1 MTTRLEKELVQN
13 IAIKDID
20 ALRKLLTICDFL
32 HKGANTFC
40 GYSSADLPPDSKY
53 DEAKQLIH
61 ASKDILRMSLIEN
74 TREKTSL
81 QNDSLMYMDGI
92 QSPANIPSID
102 TDVILMPKFDGCSIG
117 LELTNVSDSSSPK
130 FVITNAH
137 TRGRDN
143 LNGRRSCQNK
153 TDLLNAVFGKDVDEM
168 NERIIPMSIAM
179 DIKDE
184 SLVGNTN
191 PVIRVNIPLENIDR
205 IILRGELVSRDK
217 NTLPEGVSTNI
228 GLAAGTVN
236 ADVPQNISFVRFN
249 VFEVAR
255 IFLKT
260 PIKIHCNHAGGCG
273 PCKEVNNHS
282 PTSSPPILRSNHA
295 DEHLLERSET
305 EVDRSDQSLGQSLD
319 PSSPSP
325 LPQSLGESLPAS
337 LHGECANVP
346 FPSLQPLSSSIIPS
360 QNSAVIL
367 LKRLGLIHYS
377 VIKVK
382 RIGPGFQMEKV
393 FERFSSQCSEPLDG
407 VVYCPSSWTYPLIME
422 ETSKR
427 VNYGKYKW
435 KPHQNARQTKIL
447 SIEYTIGKTRRIVP
461 TVHFDPVSFNGK
473 KYSKSKTTITHL
485 SEFGDIFVGSI
496 CDVELK
502 QDISPYITKVY
513 PMVFTPH
520 SCSDHDGQGCG
531 CMSEANERS
540 ESSEVNHGEQG
551 CGSTSPSHSHPTS
564 EANGHSNH
572 GGESS
577 PTSLHGEC
585 GSTSEAN
592 HGDQSLI
599 ECKYLHERSE
609 SCGGL
614 LPLRIPQT
622 CPWCG
627 SQLEYTKT
635 GKDIICTNDYC
646 QGINV
651 ERCVDFLKQI
661 GCKGIS
667 TKTLFSVSAYNG
679 EGKTFV
685 NLIEGKL
692 TKTSFVNIMKDIS
705 VADFIISSSVMTKK
719 KCEDWLMN
727 NHISRDILM
736 KDFLETDQVNMLKT
750 NFFMTDLIESL
761 QEYEW

>member
-1 MTTRLEKELVQN
+1 MTTRLEKDLVQS
-13 IAIKDID
+13 IAINDIE
-20 ALRKLLTICDFL
+20 AIRKLLTICDFL

-53 DEAKQLIH
+53 EEAKQLIH
-61 ASKDILRMSLIEN
+61 ASKDIIKMSLLEN
-74 TREKTSL
+74 SREKQSL

-102 TDVILMPKFDGCSIG
+102 TDTILMPKFDGCSIG
-117 LELTNVSDSSSPK
+117 LELTNVSDSSVPK

-143 LNGRRSCQNK
+143 LNGRRQCQNK
-153 TDLLNAVFGKDVDEM
+153 TDLLTAVFGKDVDEM
-168 NERIIPMSIAM
+168 NERLTPMSIAM

-191 PVIRVNIPLENIDR
+191 PVIQVNIPLENIDR

-217 NTLPEGVSTNI
+217 NNLPEGVSTNI

-255 IFLKT
+255 LFLKT
-260 PIKIHCNHAGGCG
+260 PIKIRCAHVMNHIPSTSSHPILRSTSEQGCASEHG
-273 PCKEVNNHS
+273 DQGCEAKNGCESS
-282 PTSSPPILRSNHA
+282 PASLHKGCASEHGEQGCASESSPPILRS
-295 DEHLLERSET
+295 T
-305 EVDRSDQSLGQSLD
+305 SDQGCGCNDGGDVTCHMS
-319 PSSPSP
+319 
-325 LPQSLGESLPAS
+325 E
-337 LHGECANVP
+337 ANSP
-346 FPSLQPLSSSIIPS
+346 FPSLQPVFSSIIPS

-367 LKRLGLIHYS
+367 LKRLGLIHYP
-377 VIKVK
+377 VIKIK

-407 VVYCPSSWTYPLIME
+407 VVYCPSSWTYPLMME

-447 SIEYTIGKTRRIVP
+447 SIEYSIGKTGRIVP

-485 SEFGDIFVGSI
+485 GEFGDIFVGSI

-502 QDISPYITKVY
+502 QDISPYITRVY
-513 PMVFTPH
+513 PMVFTPQ
-520 SCSDHDGQGCG
+520 SSPASSDQGCG
-531 CMSEANERS
+531 CKH
-540 ESSEVNHGEQG
+540 V
-551 CGSTSPSHSHPTS
+551 P
-564 EANGHSNH
+564 NH
-572 GGESS
+572 GGESCVEKNGCES
-577 PTSLHGEC
+577 CGDNHVPNHGGEHADEHLLER
-585 GSTSEAN
+585 SESEVN
-592 HGDQSLI
+592 GDQSLI
-599 ECKYLHERSE
+599 ECKHLHERSE
-609 SCGGL
+609 SCGGMI
-614 LPLRIPQT
+614 PLHIPRI

-627 SQLEYTKT
+627 SRLQFTKT
-635 GKDIICTNDYC
+635 GKDLICTNDLC

-679 EGKTFV
+679 EGKTFA
-685 NLIEGKL
+685 NLIEGRL
-692 TKTSFVNIMKDIS
+692 TKTSFVNIMKHIT
-705 VADFIISSSVMTKK
+705 VADFVIDASVMTKK

-727 NHISRDILM
+727 NGISRDILM
-736 KDFLETDQVNMLKT
+736 KDFLETDRVNMLKT

>member
-1 MTTRLEKELVQN
+1 MTTRLENELVQS

-53 DEAKQLIH
+53 EEAKQLIQS
-61 ASKDILRMSLIEN
+61 SKDILRMSLIEN

-102 TDVILMPKFDGCSIG
+102 TDTILMPKFDGCSIG
-117 LELTNVSDSSSPK
+117 LELTNVSDSSVPK

-168 NERIIPMSIAM
+168 NERLTPMSIAIN
-179 DIKDE
+179 IKDE

-255 IFLKT
+255 IFLKN
-260 PIKIHCNHAGGCG
+260 PIRVPSASPPVSLHGECASASPSQSLCQSLGEHGGESSPTSLHGGCG
-273 PCKEVNNHS
+273 CNHS
-282 PTSSPPILRSNHA
+282 RLIH
-295 DEHLLERSET
+295 DESRSEN
-305 EVDRSDQSLGQSLD
+305 DGSGCASASSSQSLGQ
-319 PSSPSP
+319 
-325 LPQSLGESLPAS
+325 G
-337 LHGECANVP
+337 CANVP
-346 FPSLQPLSSSIIPS
+346 FPSLQPSFSSIIPS

-367 LKRLGLIHYS
+367 LKRLGLIHYP

-447 SIEYTIGKTRRIVP
+447 SIEYTIGKTGRIVP

-513 PMVFTPH
+513 PMVFTPT
-520 SCSDHDGQGCG
+520 SPSKSLPCNDGQECG
-531 CMSEANERS
+531 SSSDMECHLHANERLL
-540 ESSEVNHGEQG
+540 ERNAV
-551 CGSTSPSHSHPTS
+551 
-564 EANGHSNH
+564 
-572 GGESS
+572 
-577 PTSLHGEC
+577 
-585 GSTSEAN
+585 
-592 HGDQSLI
+592 
-599 ECKYLHERSE
+599 KERSE
-609 SCGGL
+609 SCGGMI
-614 LPLRIPQT
+614 PLHIPQI

-627 SQLEYTKT
+627 SQLEFTKT
-635 GKDIICTNDYC
+635 GKDIICTNDHC

-679 EGKTFV
+679 DGKTFV
-685 NLIEGKL
+685 SLIEGKL

>member
-13 IAIKDID
+13 IAINDTDTI
-20 ALRKLLTICDFL
+20 RKLLTICDFL

-53 DEAKQLIH
+53 EEAKQLIN

-102 TDVILMPKFDGCSIG
+102 TDTILMPKFDGCSIG

-153 TDLLNAVFGKDVDEM
+153 TDLLNAVFGKDVDAM
-168 NERIIPMSIAM
+168 NERLTPMSIAM
-179 DIKDE
+179 NIKDE

-191 PVIRVNIPLENIDR
+191 PVIQVNIPLENIDR

-260 PIKIHCNHAGGCG
+260 PIRV
-273 PCKEVNNHS
+273 PSQSS
-282 PTSSPPILRSNHA
+282 PTSLHGTCVNKDA
-295 DEHLLERSET
+295 DEHLHERSECACT
-305 EVDRSDQSLGQSLD
+305 
-319 PSSPSP
+319 SS
-325 LPQSLGESLPAS
+325 
-337 LHGECANVP
+337 

-367 LKRLGLIHYS
+367 LKRLGLIHYP

-393 FERFSSQCSEPLDG
+393 FKRFSSQCSEPLDG

-447 SIEYTIGKTRRIVP
+447 SIEYTIGKTGRIVP

-513 PMVFTPH
+513 PMVFTPT
-520 SCSDHDGQGCG
+520 SPSQSLPCNDGQGCG
-531 CMSEANERS
+531 SSSDMECHLHANERLLERNAVKERS
-540 ESSEVNHGEQG
+540 ESSETNHGEQSCVDEHGQG
-551 CGSTSPSHSHPTS
+551 CAS
-564 EANGHSNH
+564 E
-572 GGESS
+572 
-577 PTSLHGEC
+577 
-585 GSTSEAN
+585 
-592 HGDQSLI
+592 SLI

-609 SCGGL
+609 SCGGMI
-614 LPLRIPQT
+614 PLHIPQT